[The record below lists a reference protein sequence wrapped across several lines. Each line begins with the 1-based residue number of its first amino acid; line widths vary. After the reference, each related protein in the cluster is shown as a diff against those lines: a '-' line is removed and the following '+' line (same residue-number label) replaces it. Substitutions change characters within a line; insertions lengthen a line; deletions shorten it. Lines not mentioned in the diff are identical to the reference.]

1 MDTKK
6 AVLKGVLTMVVV
18 ALAGFL
24 LFNGIGR
31 HPYQPDE
38 LEGVFR
44 KEAAARSVSG
54 EGEVISE
61 TYGNSITFAMQTA
74 DGKRACATYG
84 RSMFFDKYKELE
96 FYTGVQGEEPAE
108 NIVYAE
114 RNDTITGDSI
124 TYSVNDGAIAYQA
137 TVRFGNDIAELAV
150 VRGISTAF
158 LYSNGDL
165 SSDTG
170 ENLTL
175 GSIVL
180 FLFMLNVRKFG
191 MSRHWY
197 SPLNRG

>member
-61 TYGNSITFAMQTA
+61 TFRSHA
-74 DGKRACATYG
+74 DGR
-84 RSMFFDKYKELE
+84 RQ
-96 FYTGVQGEEPAE
+96 TGMC
-108 NIVYAE
+108 
-114 RNDTITGDSI
+114 
-124 TYSVNDGAIAYQA
+124 
-137 TVRFGNDIAELAV
+137 
-150 VRGISTAF
+150 
-158 LYSNGDL
+158 
-165 SSDTG
+165 
-170 ENLTL
+170 NLWTQH
-175 GSIVL
+175 V
-180 FLFMLNVRKFG
+180 F
-191 MSRHWY
+191 
-197 SPLNRG
+197 

>member
-137 TVRFGNDIAELAV
+137 TVRFGNDIGIQFSDEVRPMMYLMWIAVCLAAQSLGGCV
-150 VRGISTAF
+150 
-158 LYSNGDL
+158 
-165 SSDTG
+165 SSLADG
-170 ENLTL
+170 RHEYK
-175 GSIVL
+175 
-180 FLFMLNVRKFG
+180 RK
-191 MSRHWY
+191 
-197 SPLNRG
+197 

>member
-84 RSMFFDKYKELE
+84 RSMFFDKYKGAGI
-96 FYTGVQGEEPAE
+96 FIPSMQGERSLRK
-108 NIVYAE
+108 ILFM
-114 RNDTITGDSI
+114 RRGTTLTITGDS
-124 TYSVNDGAIAYQA
+124 
-137 TVRFGNDIAELAV
+137 
-150 VRGISTAF
+150 
-158 LYSNGDL
+158 
-165 SSDTG
+165 
-170 ENLTL
+170 
-175 GSIVL
+175 
-180 FLFMLNVRKFG
+180 
-191 MSRHWY
+191 
-197 SPLNRG
+197 SPIP

>member
-114 RNDTITGDSI
+114 RNDFLNDYIDSLAEELPAQRKKVFI
-124 TYSVNDGAIAYQA
+124 LSKRQNYTNKE
-137 TVRFGNDIAELAV
+137 IAEMMGISESTVATQLSLAV
-150 VRGISTAF
+150 KFMREQLMKHYDKVIAF
-158 LYSNGDL
+158 LIAFFVN
-165 SSDTG
+165 
-170 ENLTL
+170 E
-175 GSIVL
+175 
-180 FLFMLNVRKFG
+180 M
-191 MSRHWY
+191 
-197 SPLNRG
+197 

>member
-74 DGKRACATYG
+74 NGHVQPMDAACFLINI
-84 RSMFFDKYKELE
+84 RSWNFI
-96 FYTGVQGEEPAE
+96 PACR
-108 NIVYAE
+108 E
-114 RNDTITGDSI
+114 RSLRKI
-124 TYSVNDGAIAYQA
+124 
-137 TVRFGNDIAELAV
+137 
-150 VRGISTAF
+150 
-158 LYSNGDL
+158 
-165 SSDTG
+165 
-170 ENLTL
+170 
-175 GSIVL
+175 
-180 FLFMLNVRKFG
+180 LFMR
-191 MSRHWY
+191 
-197 SPLNRG
+197 RGTTP

>member
-61 TYGNSITFAMQTA
+61 TYGNAYLCHA
-74 DGKRACATYG
+74 DGRRQTGMCNLWTQQ
-84 RSMFFDKYKELE
+84 FFDKYKERN
-96 FYTGVQGEEPAE
+96 FIPACR
-108 NIVYAE
+108 E
-114 RNDTITGDSI
+114 RSLRKI
-124 TYSVNDGAIAYQA
+124 
-137 TVRFGNDIAELAV
+137 
-150 VRGISTAF
+150 
-158 LYSNGDL
+158 
-165 SSDTG
+165 
-170 ENLTL
+170 
-175 GSIVL
+175 
-180 FLFMLNVRKFG
+180 LFMR
-191 MSRHWY
+191 
-197 SPLNRG
+197 RGTTP

>member
-61 TYGNSITFAMQTA
+61 TYGNSITFCHA
-74 DGKRACATYG
+74 DGR
-84 RSMFFDKYKELE
+84 R
-96 FYTGVQGEEPAE
+96 
-108 NIVYAE
+108 
-114 RNDTITGDSI
+114 
-124 TYSVNDGAIAYQA
+124 QA
-137 TVRFGNDIAELAV
+137 GMC
-150 VRGISTAF
+150 
-158 LYSNGDL
+158 
-165 SSDTG
+165 
-170 ENLTL
+170 NLWTQH
-175 GSIVL
+175 V
-180 FLFMLNVRKFG
+180 F
-191 MSRHWY
+191 
-197 SPLNRG
+197 

>member
-74 DGKRACATYG
+74 DGKRVCATYG

-114 RNDTITGDSI
+114 RKDTITGDSI

-137 TVRFGNDIAELAV
+137 TVRFGNDIGIQFSDEVRPMMYLKFMVICLAAMGIFG
-150 VRGISTAF
+150 VRIF
-158 LYSNGDL
+158 LG
-165 SSDTG
+165 
-170 ENLTL
+170 
-175 GSIVL
+175 
-180 FLFMLNVRKFG
+180 R
-191 MSRHWY
+191 RQA
-197 SPLNRG
+197 

>member
-61 TYGNSITFAMQTA
+61 TYLCHA
-74 DGKRACATYG
+74 DGR
-84 RSMFFDKYKELE
+84 R
-96 FYTGVQGEEPAE
+96 
-108 NIVYAE
+108 
-114 RNDTITGDSI
+114 
-124 TYSVNDGAIAYQA
+124 QA
-137 TVRFGNDIAELAV
+137 GMC
-150 VRGISTAF
+150 
-158 LYSNGDL
+158 
-165 SSDTG
+165 
-170 ENLTL
+170 NLWTQH
-175 GSIVL
+175 V
-180 FLFMLNVRKFG
+180 F
-191 MSRHWY
+191 
-197 SPLNRG
+197 

>member
-96 FYTGVQGEEPAE
+96 FYTCVQGEEPAE

-137 TVRFGNDIAELAV
+137 TVRFGNDIGIQFSDEVRPMMYLKFMVVCLAAMGIFG
-150 VRGISTAF
+150 VRIF
-158 LYSNGDL
+158 LG
-165 SSDTG
+165 
-170 ENLTL
+170 
-175 GSIVL
+175 
-180 FLFMLNVRKFG
+180 R
-191 MSRHWY
+191 RQA
-197 SPLNRG
+197 

>member
-44 KEAAARSVSG
+44 KEAAARSISG

-84 RSMFFDKYKELE
+84 RACFLINIRSWNFI
-96 FYTGVQGEEPAE
+96 PACR
-108 NIVYAE
+108 E
-114 RNDTITGDSI
+114 RSLRKI
-124 TYSVNDGAIAYQA
+124 
-137 TVRFGNDIAELAV
+137 
-150 VRGISTAF
+150 
-158 LYSNGDL
+158 
-165 SSDTG
+165 
-170 ENLTL
+170 
-175 GSIVL
+175 
-180 FLFMLNVRKFG
+180 LFMR
-191 MSRHWY
+191 
-197 SPLNRG
+197 RGTTP

>member
-114 RNDTITGDSI
+114 RNDTITD
-124 TYSVNDGAIAYQA
+124 
-137 TVRFGNDIAELAV
+137 RK
-150 VRGISTAF
+150 
-158 LYSNGDL
+158 
-165 SSDTG
+165 SD
-170 ENLTL
+170 
-175 GSIVL
+175 
-180 FLFMLNVRKFG
+180 NV
-191 MSRHWY
+191 
-197 SPLNRG
+197 

>member
-61 TYGNSITFAMQTA
+61 TFAMQTA

-137 TVRFGNDIAELAV
+137 TVRFGNDIGIQFSDEVRPMMYLKFMVVCLAAMGIFG
-150 VRGISTAF
+150 VRIF
-158 LYSNGDL
+158 LG
-165 SSDTG
+165 
-170 ENLTL
+170 
-175 GSIVL
+175 
-180 FLFMLNVRKFG
+180 R
-191 MSRHWY
+191 RQA
-197 SPLNRG
+197 